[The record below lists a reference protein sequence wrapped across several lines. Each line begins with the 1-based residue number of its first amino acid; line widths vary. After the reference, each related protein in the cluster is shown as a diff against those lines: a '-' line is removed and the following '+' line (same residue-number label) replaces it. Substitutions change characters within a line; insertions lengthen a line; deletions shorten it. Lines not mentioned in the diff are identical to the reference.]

1 MGWKIFGVAFY
12 WGSLIAIGYNYGW
25 KLSAFIM
32 TFSFGQTAL
41 KSIQEAER
49 DTLIYNI
56 LYSMKGDK

>member
-1 MGWKIFGVAFY
+1 MIGWKLFGVVFY
-12 WGSLIAIGYNYGW
+12 WGSLIAIGCSYSW

-49 DTLIYNI
+49 DITI
-56 LYSMKGDK
+56 LKLFRGDK